1 MATTVSLFQASVTD
15 YFRLIKMKIADREK
29 EFEDLRVS
37 YDIIIKH
44 NDELV
49 NKNDELLE
57 ENKRLKKELE
67 KHNKSIAKR
76 KHLLIDDFNTRD
88 SIEII
93 SSKKAKQIAFEWI
106 PNPTV
111 PKVQYPVSS
120 NGNYKPEQFLSI
132 ENLDDIDWA
141 KIPYLGDGIRDYL
154 YLKSGITNARELIE
168 AIKQRVLKLYP
179 LYKTGYNKTDIT
191 NNHYY
196 IDDEIKISE
205 LPFLKDYPIRQGSFK
220 WFKLV
225 KEWISRNYIEN

>member
-1 MATTVSLFQASVTD
+1 MATTASLFHASVTD

-76 KHLLIDDFNTRD
+76 KHLIDDFNTRD
-88 SIEII
+88 STEII
-93 SSKKAKQIAFEWI
+93 SSKKAKQIALEWI
-106 PNPTV
+106 PNPAV
-111 PKVQYPVSS
+111 RKVQYPVTS
-120 NGNYKPEQFLSI
+120 NGNYKPEHFLSI
-132 ENLDDIDWA
+132 ENLDDIDWE
-141 KIPYLGDGIRDYL
+141 KIPYLGNGIREYL

-220 WFKLV
+220 WFRLV